1 MLGLAAAAGSLH
13 QLDRGDH
20 DHFGVPAQNR
30 GQLRDELRGKD
41 RLVPLD
47 VDDDVLGR
55 QVEERRGFGQA
66 VAARGVVLPGHEG
79 LAAESG
85 DAIPDAPIIGGHP
98 DPVQILHLQG
108 LLIGPLD
115 QGLPQDQRQGF
126 ARKAGGAEAGR
137 DDGDGF
143 HSALSRKL
151 AEG

>member
-13 QLDRGDH
+13 ELDRGDH

-30 GQLRDELRGKD
+30 GQLGDEVRGKD

-47 VDDDVLGR
+47 VDDDVLGG
-55 QVEERRGFGQA
+55 QVEEPGGFGQA

-79 LAAESG
+79 PAAESG
-85 DAIPDAPIIGGHP
+85 DAIEDAPIIGGHP

-115 QGLPQDQRQGF
+115 QGLAQDQAPGVCPESGWSRS
-126 ARKAGGAEAGR
+126 GR
-137 DDGDGF
+137 G
-143 HSALSRKL
+143 
-151 AEG
+151 